1 MDAVLALLC
10 SYHVNAS
17 KDPEL
22 DGEKV
27 VGVFRGR
34 DEVKSQV
41 VRDHKTLK
49 CRHAKIVLKFKFAC
63 FLCENS
69 IAHRKLTLNRCC
81 FLRKSVMRKRS
92 SCILTPF
99 QL

>member
-27 VGVFRGR
+27 VGVLRVR
-34 DEVKSQV
+34 DEIKSLV

-49 CRHAKIVLKFKFAC
+49 CRHAKTILK
-63 FLCENS
+63 
-69 IAHRKLTLNRCC
+69 IKLAN
-81 FLRKSVMRKRS
+81 
-92 SCILTPF
+92 
-99 QL
+99 